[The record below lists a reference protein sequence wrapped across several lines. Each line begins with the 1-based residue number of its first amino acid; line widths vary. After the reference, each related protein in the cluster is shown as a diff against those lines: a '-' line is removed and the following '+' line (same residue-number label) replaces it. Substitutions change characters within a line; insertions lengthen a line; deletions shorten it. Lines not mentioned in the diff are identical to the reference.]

1 MEMETLTFICYNC
14 AQFHRAKGWL
24 SPRTIEN
31 NIFSD
36 YDRHRFSVIGNGV
49 AKEVMRRVF
58 PEFLKADLNKKVSF
72 YRPELFRSYFREF
85 SIILSWPHSDMLLEG
100 FPPLLKD
107 TGDDFLA
114 KEDLREVDEVL
125 REINENLAEVDEDV
139 NNFFYDNPMVDVFP
153 PPRLPFDVYL

>member
-1 MEMETLTFICYNC
+1 MEMETLAFICYNC

-114 KEDLREVDEVL
+114 KEDLREVHEVL
-125 REINENLAEVDEDV
+125 REINENLAEVEEDV
-139 NNFFYDNPMVDVFP
+139 NNLFYDNPMFP